1 MQTENKNQQLSAEVS
16 VSSALIE
23 PEVAKMSQEM
33 VKREVLTVQKLRRA
47 SLDPKKIL
55 HYLHQ
60 GNREPFLR
68 VLADF
73 LECQP
78 TMEAIRAFANKSP
91 DRWAQAVTMIA
102 RLSGYNET
110 LEVKNDI
117 MVNIRG
123 KSDAALLKELGGI
136 IDLAQIGPGLFAP
149 SEASKVQTQDGAQK
163 QLEMFPA
170 DENVS

>member
-1 MQTENKNQQLSAEVS
+1 MQTTEEKNKQPKQLENF
-16 VSSALIE
+16 SSALIE
-23 PEVAKMSQEM
+23 PEVVQ
-33 VKREVLTVQKLRRA
+33 REVLTVQKLRRA
-47 SLDPKKIL
+47 ALDPKKIL

-78 TMEAIRAFANKSP
+78 TMDAIRAFANKSP

-110 LEVKNDI
+110 LEVKNDVT
-117 MVNIRG
+117 VNIKG
-123 KSDAALLKELGGI
+123 KSDSALLKELGGI

-149 SEASKVQTQDGAQK
+149 ADVSKIETPQDGGHE
-163 QLEMFPA
+163 QLEMFPVEDGA
-170 DENVS
+170 